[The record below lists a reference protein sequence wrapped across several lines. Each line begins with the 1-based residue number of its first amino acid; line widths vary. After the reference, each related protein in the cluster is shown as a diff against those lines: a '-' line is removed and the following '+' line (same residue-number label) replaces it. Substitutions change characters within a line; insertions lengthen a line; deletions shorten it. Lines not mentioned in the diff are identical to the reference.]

1 MEALIAGL
9 VFLTVSSLAVAVYSL
24 LWDRNRMVARRL
36 AMIRTTQV
44 YTEPE
49 RDEELARSFWD
60 RVARPALSKLGFAIS
75 RLTPQ
80 AVRDSTRRKLA
91 QAGNPWKLQASDFL
105 AVEAVMIVA
114 FGALGFFLTLKV
126 GLGKALFSAMLL
138 SVAGGIVPDLML
150 VQAKEKRTREI
161 QKTLPDV
168 LDLLT
173 VSVEAGLGFDS
184 AMAKVVEKQR
194 GPLAEELGRVLQDI
208 RVGKSRREALRD
220 LANRTTVDDL
230 AGFAAAVIQ
239 ADQLGVS
246 IGNILRIQSD
256 QMRTRRR
263 QRAEEAAM
271 KAPIKILIPLVF
283 FIFPTLF
290 VVLLGPAA
298 IQLIRTF
305 AEVR

>member
-1 MEALIAGL
+1 MEAMIAGL
-9 VFLTVSSLAVAVYSL
+9 VFVTVSCLVVAVYAL
-24 LWDRNRMVARRL
+24 LWDRSRMVARRL
-36 AMIRTTQV
+36 AMIRETQV
-44 YTEPE
+44 YAEPD
-49 RDEELARSFWD
+49 RDEELSRSFWD
-60 RVARPALSKLGFAIS
+60 RVARPALSRLGFAIS

-80 AVRDSTRRKLA
+80 AVRDSTRKKLA
-91 QAGNPWKLQASDFL
+91 QAGNPWKMQASDFL
-105 AVEAVMIVA
+105 AIKAVMVIV
-114 FGALGFFLTLKV
+114 FGTLGFFLTLRV
-126 GLGKALFSAMLL
+126 GLARASLVGLL
-138 SVAGGIVPDLML
+138 LGIAGGIVPDLIL
-150 VQAKEKRTREI
+150 AQLKEKRAREI
-161 QKTLPDV
+161 QKALPDV